1 MKLKTKSEEL
11 ECVIF
16 ILPFNLRHHS
26 FYTRYT
32 TICEDF
38 YPLNGRR
45 RTLPYP
51 TRTPYICFVG
61 PTVHDSL
68 WYNIE
73 PSHDK
78 TWLRCVRR
86 ITTQISLRICT
97 VYSNK
102 RFFVS
107 CFDSSA
113 CNNGSYV
120 KKLRYVSSS
129 CVQMQFTA
137 AWRGPFLRPWTHYR
151 TDWSGVDQ

>member
-16 ILPFNLRHHS
+16 ILYFNLRHHS
-26 FYTRYT
+26 FYTGCT

-38 YPLNGRR
+38 YTLNGRR

-51 TRTPYICFVG
+51 YTIYIYIVR
-61 PTVHDSL
+61 PTVHDSR
-68 WYNIE
+68 WHNIE

-120 KKLRYVSSS
+120 QKLR
-129 CVQMQFTA
+129 CQFELCPNVVYCSMTWPTSA
-137 AWRGPFLRPWTHYR
+137 PL
-151 TDWSGVDQ
+151 DVL